1 MIRLGSASK
10 PDSAARVLRQRVL
23 NPHAVRRILHEK
35 SPLYRYFQGFRHHS
49 RLLKST
55 ERAVADGNDESCE
68 DFKFRRNFDWTR
80 CLSLAGCSFEAYNDL
95 DQDSEHLSR
104 LTTNGTEISYL
115 SLDFLKSQYKG
126 LLMVRIH
133 DARDLKAMNWM
144 PWTKSDPYIV
154 ISCDGSVY
162 KTSTVWGNLNPSW
175 NETAYFYVHDL
186 ESTRLRCRVIDDN
199 IVTGDNLMGSTFV
212 PVNDLRD
219 NEEHEVTLPLVG
231 TSGEVRLSLK
241 YSSFKEGDSL
251 DPGILAE
258 IGKSTLV
265 GNIPRNVTESAWRKM
280 MTTIILAEEL
290 ADIEFDPVSFIENRD
305 TDTQAWIFWNTTN
318 KRIVVAFRGTE
329 QTEFK
334 DLLTDASLIP
344 SRIAAEDGRLA
355 PSNQSMDEQSDP
367 WVHSGFLRGYLSVA
381 SEVKEIVQQIV
392 GQERNRWEILFTGHS
407 LGGALTTLCAY
418 DIAKMEESK
427 ENKLFSSID
436 VYNYGS
442 PMVGGEAF
450 TSEFNA
456 LLPNCW
462 RIVNENDAVCRLPR
476 FLGYGHVGG
485 KVTLHRD
492 GSAIFM
498 DSNEKEV
505 SEDISV
511 TTFIKKLGY
520 QSLSSFASQGKNRLV
535 NARIYAT
542 NCGSAPR
549 NRILLNFSWK
559 NLPRR
564 KNPKQRF
571 APPIL
576 KYTKKSP
583 LYMGAFAAVAI
594 GVPYFIGETVM
605 KTTNSPRADSS
616 LEEDL
621 RKKTTLES
629 QMLAKAQ
636 KERLQVLFD
645 EIKDGKGAERYQA
658 ALDGQSLGCHSS
670 GTTIGARAITTAA
683 DKRD

>member
-23 NPHAVRRILHEK
+23 NPHAVRRILPEK

-49 RLLKST
+49 RFLKST

-305 TDTQAWIFWNTTN
+305 TDTQAWIFWNTTK

-344 SRIAAEDGRLA
+344 SRIAAEDGTLA

-520 QSLSSFASQGKNRLV
+520 QSLSSFASQGKYVEILRNTLASDISRDFDVDQCIQEEIQSLE
-535 NARIYAT
+535 ALLE
-542 NCGSAPR
+542 GSAMDEHMEDE
-549 NRILLNFSWK
+549 
-559 NLPRR
+559 
-564 KNPKQRF
+564 
-571 APPIL
+571 
-576 KYTKKSP
+576 Y
-583 LYMGAFAAVAI
+583 FAALEKAI
-594 GVPYFIGETVM
+594 
-605 KTTNSPRADSS
+605 
-616 LEEDL
+616 
-621 RKKTTLES
+621 
-629 QMLAKAQ
+629 
-636 KERLQVLFD
+636 
-645 EIKDGKGAERYQA
+645 
-658 ALDGQSLGCHSS
+658 QSNL
-670 GTTIGARAITTAA
+670 
-683 DKRD
+683 